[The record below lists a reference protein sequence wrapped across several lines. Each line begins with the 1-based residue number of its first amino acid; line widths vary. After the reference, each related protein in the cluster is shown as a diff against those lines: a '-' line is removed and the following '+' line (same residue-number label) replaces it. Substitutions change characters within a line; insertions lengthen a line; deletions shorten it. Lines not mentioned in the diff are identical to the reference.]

1 MSAASGRPTP
11 WISTTSSWTPSACS
25 RILMTFGSITRKN
38 SACISLVID
47 KDKTSYEALL
57 ALSAMLKVSSNAY
70 KDERGY
76 KFRLMNLYSSTV
88 SFGAVRYGNKYLFN
102 ILLECPLDK
111 FIESSFSSLESKV
124 FKTYKDLIYK
134 GFAHDEAKLML
145 VKGRMIRDNGDTTAN
160 PFFMA
165 LEGLRKNFFPEA
177 TFGYPP
183 CGDNTRIMSLTFDD
197 LEKALEAVRK
207 ADAYIGSVGFQKKG
221 REFGKLFSIGEKA
234 PEWKFDISVEDKVS
248 DLSLI
253 KDGIT
258 SSCIAIGYQIEAE
271 QGNKGHALKNILSK
285 VLSDDNSPL
294 FQGLREEKGLT
305 YGVDVSFPKGDKA
318 MIVSSVI
325 DAKNVD
331 EFIKTTDK
339 LLSTCAES
347 ITQERLDDIKK
358 AIKTSID
365 DMFGEPTTYALALNK
380 SVLNQS
386 PSTADE
392 LMKLYDSIT
401 LDDVKDAI
409 KSLKKVG
416 SFTVNPSKEN

>member
-1 MSAASGRPTP
+1 MNKYSGLILRP
-11 WISTTSSWTPSACS
+11 SGE
-25 RILMTFGSITRKN
+25 FRKN

-57 ALSAMLKVSSNAY
+57 ALSVMLKVSSNAY

-76 KFRLMNLYSSTV
+76 KLRLMNLYSSTV

-285 VLSDDNSPL
+285 VLSDDNSLL

-325 DAKNVD
+325 DAKNVN
-331 EFIKTTDK
+331 EFIKTTDQ

-401 LDDVKDAI
+401 LGDVKDAI

-416 SFTVNPSKEN
+416 SFTINPSKEN

>member
-1 MSAASGRPTP
+1 MNKYSGLILRP
-11 WISTTSSWTPSACS
+11 SGE
-25 RILMTFGSITRKN
+25 FRKN
-38 SACISLVID
+38 SACISLIID

-57 ALSAMLKVSSNAY
+57 ALSVMLKVSSNAY

-76 KFRLMNLYSSTV
+76 KLRLMNLYSSIV

-197 LEKALEAVRK
+197 LEKALEAVRE

-331 EFIKTTDK
+331 EFIKTTDQ

-392 LMKLYDSIT
+392 LMKLYDGIT

-416 SFTVNPSKEN
+416 SFTINPSKEN

>member
-1 MSAASGRPTP
+1 MNKYSGLILRP
-11 WISTTSSWTPSACS
+11 SGE
-25 RILMTFGSITRKN
+25 FRKN

-57 ALSAMLKVSSNAY
+57 ALSVMLKVSSNVY

-76 KFRLMNLYSSTV
+76 KLRLMNLYSSTV

-325 DAKNVD
+325 DAKNVN
-331 EFIKTTDK
+331 EFIKTTDQ

-401 LDDVKDAI
+401 LGDVKDAI

-416 SFTVNPSKEN
+416 SFTINPSKEN

>member
-1 MSAASGRPTP
+1 MNKYSGLILRP
-11 WISTTSSWTPSACS
+11 SGE
-25 RILMTFGSITRKN
+25 FRKN

-57 ALSAMLKVSSNAY
+57 ALSVMLKVSSNAY

-76 KFRLMNLYSSTV
+76 KLRLMNLYSSTV

-258 SSCIAIGYQIEAE
+258 SSCIAIGYQVEAE
-271 QGNKGHALKNILSK
+271 QGNKGHALKKILSK

-386 PSTADE
+386 PSTVDE

>member
-1 MSAASGRPTP
+1 MNKYSGLILRP
-11 WISTTSSWTPSACS
+11 SGE
-25 RILMTFGSITRKN
+25 FRKN

-57 ALSAMLKVSSNAY
+57 ALSVMLKVSSNAY

-76 KFRLMNLYSSTV
+76 KLRLMNLYSSTV
-88 SFGAVRYGNKYLFN
+88 SFGAIRYGNKYLFN

-197 LEKALEAVRK
+197 LEKALEAVRE

-285 VLSDDNSPL
+285 VLSDDSSPL

-331 EFIKTTDK
+331 EFIKTTDQ

-386 PSTADE
+386 PSTVDE

-401 LDDVKDAI
+401 LGDVKDAI

>member
-1 MSAASGRPTP
+1 MNKYSGLILRP
-11 WISTTSSWTPSACS
+11 SGE
-25 RILMTFGSITRKN
+25 FRKN

-57 ALSAMLKVSSNAY
+57 ALSVMLKVSSNAY
-70 KDERGY
+70 KDERGH
-76 KFRLMNLYSSTV
+76 KLRLMNLYSSTV

-111 FIESSFSSLESKV
+111 FIESSFFSLESKV

-294 FQGLREEKGLT
+294 FLGLREEKGLT

-325 DAKNVD
+325 DAKNVN
-331 EFIKTTDK
+331 EFIKATDQ

-380 SVLNQS
+380 SFLNQS

-401 LDDVKDAI
+401 LGDVKDAI

-416 SFTVNPSKEN
+416 SFTINPSKEN

>member
-1 MSAASGRPTP
+1 MNKYSGLILRP
-11 WISTTSSWTPSACS
+11 SGE
-25 RILMTFGSITRKN
+25 FRKN
-38 SACISLVID
+38 SACISLIID

-57 ALSAMLKVSSNAY
+57 ALSVMLKVSSNAY

-76 KFRLMNLYSSTV
+76 KLRLMNLYSSTV

-197 LEKALEAVRK
+197 LEKALDAVRK

-325 DAKNVD
+325 DAKNVN
-331 EFIKTTDK
+331 EFIKTTDQ
-339 LLSTCAES
+339 LLSTCAEF

-416 SFTVNPSKEN
+416 SFTINPSKEN

>member
-1 MSAASGRPTP
+1 MNKYSGLILRP
-11 WISTTSSWTPSACS
+11 SGE
-25 RILMTFGSITRKN
+25 FRKN

-57 ALSAMLKVSSNAY
+57 ALSVILKVSSNAY

-76 KFRLMNLYSSTV
+76 KLRLMNLYSSTV

-294 FQGLREEKGLT
+294 FLGLREEKGLT

-325 DAKNVD
+325 DAKNVN
-331 EFIKTTDK
+331 EFIKTTDQ

-401 LDDVKDAI
+401 LGDVKDAI

-416 SFTVNPSKEN
+416 SFTINPSKEN

>member
-1 MSAASGRPTP
+1 MNKYSGLILRP
-11 WISTTSSWTPSACS
+11 SGE
-25 RILMTFGSITRKN
+25 FRKN

-57 ALSAMLKVSSNAY
+57 ALLVMLKVSSNAY

-76 KFRLMNLYSSTV
+76 KLRLMNLYSSTV

-197 LEKALEAVRK
+197 LEKALDAVRK

-325 DAKNVD
+325 DAKNVN
-331 EFIKTTDK
+331 EFIKTTDQ

-401 LDDVKDAI
+401 LGDVKDAI

-416 SFTVNPSKEN
+416 SFTINPSKEN

>member
-1 MSAASGRPTP
+1 MNKYSGLILRP
-11 WISTTSSWTPSACS
+11 SGE
-25 RILMTFGSITRKN
+25 FRKN

-57 ALSAMLKVSSNAY
+57 ALSVMLKVSSNAY

-76 KFRLMNLYSSTV
+76 KLRLMNLYSSTV

-271 QGNKGHALKNILSK
+271 QGNKGHALMNILSK
-285 VLSDDNSPL
+285 VLFDDNSPL

-325 DAKNVD
+325 DAKNVN
-331 EFIKTTDK
+331 EFIKTTDQ

-401 LDDVKDAI
+401 LVDVKDAI

-416 SFTVNPSKEN
+416 SFTINPSKEN

>member
-1 MSAASGRPTP
+1 MNKYSGLILRP
-11 WISTTSSWTPSACS
+11 SGEFS
-25 RILMTFGSITRKN
+25 KN

-57 ALSAMLKVSSNAY
+57 ALSVMLKVSSNAY

-76 KFRLMNLYSSTV
+76 KLRLMNLYSSTV

-325 DAKNVD
+325 DAKNVN
-331 EFIKTTDK
+331 EFIKTTDQ

-401 LDDVKDAI
+401 LGDVKDAI

-416 SFTVNPSKEN
+416 SFTINPSKEN

>member
-1 MSAASGRPTP
+1 MNKYSGLILRP
-11 WISTTSSWTPSACS
+11 SGE
-25 RILMTFGSITRKN
+25 FRKN
-38 SACISLVID
+38 SACISLIID

-57 ALSAMLKVSSNAY
+57 ALSVMLKVSSNAY

-76 KFRLMNLYSSTV
+76 KLRLMNLYSSTV

-221 REFGKLFSIGEKA
+221 REFGKLFNIGEKA

-331 EFIKTTDK
+331 EFIKTTDQ

-416 SFTVNPSKEN
+416 SFTINPSKEN

>member
-1 MSAASGRPTP
+1 MNKYSGLILRP
-11 WISTTSSWTPSACS
+11 SGE
-25 RILMTFGSITRKN
+25 FRKN

-57 ALSAMLKVSSNAY
+57 ALSVMLKVSSNAY

-76 KFRLMNLYSSTV
+76 KLRLMNLYSSTV

-365 DMFGEPTTYALALNK
+365 DMFGEPTTYALVLNK

-401 LDDVKDAI
+401 LGDVKDAI

>member
-1 MSAASGRPTP
+1 MNKYSGLILRP
-11 WISTTSSWTPSACS
+11 SGE
-25 RILMTFGSITRKN
+25 FRKN

-57 ALSAMLKVSSNAY
+57 ALSVMLKVSSNAY

-76 KFRLMNLYSSTV
+76 KLRLMNLYSSTV

-331 EFIKTTDK
+331 EFIKTTDQ

-392 LMKLYDSIT
+392 LMKLYDGIT

-416 SFTVNPSKEN
+416 SFTINPSKEN

>member
-1 MSAASGRPTP
+1 MNKYSGLILRP
-11 WISTTSSWTPSACS
+11 SGE
-25 RILMTFGSITRKN
+25 FRKN

-57 ALSAMLKVSSNAY
+57 ALSVMLKVSSNAY

-76 KFRLMNLYSSTV
+76 KLRLMNLYSSTV

-331 EFIKTTDK
+331 EFIKTTDQ

-358 AIKTSID
+358 AKKTNID

-416 SFTVNPSKEN
+416 SFTINPSKEN

>member
-1 MSAASGRPTP
+1 MNKYSGLILRP
-11 WISTTSSWTPSACS
+11 SGE
-25 RILMTFGSITRKN
+25 FRKN
-38 SACISLVID
+38 SACISLIID

-57 ALSAMLKVSSNAY
+57 ALSVMLKVSSNAY

-76 KFRLMNLYSSTV
+76 KLRLMNLYSSTV

-207 ADAYIGSVGFQKKG
+207 ADAYMGSVGFQKKG
-221 REFGKLFSIGEKA
+221 REFGKLFNIGEKA

-325 DAKNVD
+325 DAKNVN
-331 EFIKTTDK
+331 EFIKTTDQ

-416 SFTVNPSKEN
+416 SFTINPSKEN

>member
-1 MSAASGRPTP
+1 MNKYSGLILRP
-11 WISTTSSWTPSACS
+11 SGE
-25 RILMTFGSITRKN
+25 FRKN
-38 SACISLVID
+38 SACISLIID

-57 ALSAMLKVSSNAY
+57 ALSVMLKVSSNAY

-76 KFRLMNLYSSTV
+76 KLRLMNLYSSTV

-183 CGDNTRIMSLTFDD
+183 CGDNTRIMSLTFYD

-325 DAKNVD
+325 DAKNVN
-331 EFIKTTDK
+331 EFIKTTDQ

-358 AIKTSID
+358 SIKTSID

>member
-1 MSAASGRPTP
+1 MNKYSGLILRP
-11 WISTTSSWTPSACS
+11 SGE
-25 RILMTFGSITRKN
+25 FRKN
-38 SACISLVID
+38 SACISLIID

-57 ALSAMLKVSSNAY
+57 ALSVMLKVSSNAY

-76 KFRLMNLYSSTV
+76 KLRLMNLYSSTV

-221 REFGKLFSIGEKA
+221 REFDKLFSIGEKA

-325 DAKNVD
+325 DAKNVN
-331 EFIKTTDK
+331 EFIKTTDQ

-365 DMFGEPTTYALALNK
+365 DMFGEPTTYSLALNK

-416 SFTVNPSKEN
+416 SFTINPSKEN

>member
-1 MSAASGRPTP
+1 MNKYSGLILRP
-11 WISTTSSWTPSACS
+11 SGE
-25 RILMTFGSITRKN
+25 FRKN

-57 ALSAMLKVSSNAY
+57 ALSVMLKVSSNAY

-76 KFRLMNLYSSTV
+76 KLRLMNLYSSTV

-253 KDGIT
+253 KNGIT

-331 EFIKTTDK
+331 EFIKTTDQ

-401 LDDVKDAI
+401 LGDVKDAI

>member
-1 MSAASGRPTP
+1 MNKYSGLILRP
-11 WISTTSSWTPSACS
+11 SGE
-25 RILMTFGSITRKN
+25 FRKN
-38 SACISLVID
+38 SACISLIID

-57 ALSAMLKVSSNAY
+57 ALSVMLKVSSNAY

-76 KFRLMNLYSSTV
+76 KLRLMNLYSSTV

-165 LEGLRKNFFPEA
+165 IEGLRKNFFPEA

-197 LEKALEAVRK
+197 LEKALDAVRK

-248 DLSLI
+248 DLALI

-325 DAKNVD
+325 DAKNVN
-331 EFIKTTDK
+331 EFIKTTDQ

-416 SFTVNPSKEN
+416 SFTINPSKEN

>member
-1 MSAASGRPTP
+1 MNKYSGLILRP
-11 WISTTSSWTPSACS
+11 SGE
-25 RILMTFGSITRKN
+25 FRKN
-38 SACISLVID
+38 SACISLIID

-57 ALSAMLKVSSNAY
+57 ALSVMLKVSSNAY

-76 KFRLMNLYSSTV
+76 KLRLMNLYSSTV

-165 LEGLRKNFFPEA
+165 IEGLRKNFFPEA

-325 DAKNVD
+325 DAKNVN
-331 EFIKTTDK
+331 EFIKTTDQ

-409 KSLKKVG
+409 KSLKKIG
-416 SFTVNPSKEN
+416 SFTINPSKEN

>member
-1 MSAASGRPTP
+1 MNKYSGLILRP
-11 WISTTSSWTPSACS
+11 SGE
-25 RILMTFGSITRKN
+25 FRKN

-57 ALSAMLKVSSNAY
+57 ALSVMLKVSSNAY

-76 KFRLMNLYSSTV
+76 KLRLMNLYSSTV

-331 EFIKTTDK
+331 EFIKTTDQ

-416 SFTVNPSKEN
+416 SFTINPSKEN

>member
-1 MSAASGRPTP
+1 MNKYSGLILRP
-11 WISTTSSWTPSACS
+11 SGE
-25 RILMTFGSITRKN
+25 FRKN

-57 ALSAMLKVSSNAY
+57 ALSVMLKVSSNAY

-76 KFRLMNLYSSTV
+76 KLRLMNLYSSTV

-207 ADAYIGSVGFQKKG
+207 TDAYIGSVGFQKKG

-258 SSCIAIGYQIEAE
+258 SSCIAIGYQIEAD

>member
-1 MSAASGRPTP
+1 MNKYSGLILRP
-11 WISTTSSWTPSACS
+11 SGE
-25 RILMTFGSITRKN
+25 FRKN

-57 ALSAMLKVSSNAY
+57 ALSVMLKVSSNAY
-70 KDERGY
+70 KEERGY
-76 KFRLMNLYSSTV
+76 KLRLMNLYSSTV

-401 LDDVKDAI
+401 LGDVKDAI

>member
-1 MSAASGRPTP
+1 MNKYSGLILRP
-11 WISTTSSWTPSACS
+11 SGE
-25 RILMTFGSITRKN
+25 FRKN

-57 ALSAMLKVSSNAY
+57 ALSVMLKVSSNAY

-76 KFRLMNLYSSTV
+76 KLRLMNLYSSTV

-177 TFGYPP
+177 TFGYLP

-325 DAKNVD
+325 DAKNVN
-331 EFIKTTDK
+331 EFIKITDQ

-401 LDDVKDAI
+401 LGDVKDAI

-416 SFTVNPSKEN
+416 SFTINPSKEN

>member
-1 MSAASGRPTP
+1 MNKYSGLILRP
-11 WISTTSSWTPSACS
+11 SGE
-25 RILMTFGSITRKN
+25 FRKN

-57 ALSAMLKVSSNAY
+57 ALSVMLKVSSNAY

-76 KFRLMNLYSSTV
+76 KLRLMNLYSSTV

-134 GFAHDEAKLML
+134 GFDHDEAKLML

-325 DAKNVD
+325 DAKNVY
-331 EFIKTTDK
+331 EFIKTTDQ

-401 LDDVKDAI
+401 LGDVKDAI

>member
-1 MSAASGRPTP
+1 MNKYSGLILRP
-11 WISTTSSWTPSACS
+11 SGE
-25 RILMTFGSITRKN
+25 FRKN

-57 ALSAMLKVSSNAY
+57 ALSVMLKVSSNAY

-76 KFRLMNLYSSTV
+76 KLRLMNLYSSTV

-177 TFGYPP
+177 TFGYSP

-197 LEKALEAVRK
+197 LEKALDAVRK

>member
-1 MSAASGRPTP
+1 MNKYSGLILRP
-11 WISTTSSWTPSACS
+11 SGE
-25 RILMTFGSITRKN
+25 FRKN

-57 ALSAMLKVSSNAY
+57 ALSVMLKVSSNAY

-76 KFRLMNLYSSTV
+76 KLRLMNLYSSTV

-305 YGVDVSFPKGDKA
+305 YGVNVSFPKGDKA

-325 DAKNVD
+325 DAKNVN
-331 EFIKTTDK
+331 EFIKTTDQ

-401 LDDVKDAI
+401 LGDVKDAI

-416 SFTVNPSKEN
+416 SFTINPSKEN

>member
-1 MSAASGRPTP
+1 MNKYSGLILRP
-11 WISTTSSWTPSACS
+11 SGE
-25 RILMTFGSITRKN
+25 FRKN

-57 ALSAMLKVSSNAY
+57 ALSVMLKVSSNAY

-76 KFRLMNLYSSTV
+76 KLRLMNLYSSTV

-134 GFAHDEAKLML
+134 SFAHDEAKLML

-305 YGVDVSFPKGDKA
+305 YGVDVTFPKGDKA

-416 SFTVNPSKEN
+416 SFTINPSKEN

>member
-1 MSAASGRPTP
+1 MNKYSGLILRP
-11 WISTTSSWTPSACS
+11 SGE
-25 RILMTFGSITRKN
+25 FRKN

-47 KDKTSYEALL
+47 KDKTCYEALL
-57 ALSAMLKVSSNAY
+57 ALSVMLKVSSNAY

-76 KFRLMNLYSSTV
+76 KLRLMNLYSSTV

-111 FIESSFSSLESKV
+111 FIESSFFSLESKV

-134 GFAHDEAKLML
+134 GFDHDEAKLML

-271 QGNKGHALKNILSK
+271 QGNKGHALKKILSK

-365 DMFGEPTTYALALNK
+365 DMFGEPTTYALVLNK

-401 LDDVKDAI
+401 LGDVKDAI

-416 SFTVNPSKEN
+416 SFTINPSKEN

>member
-1 MSAASGRPTP
+1 MNKYSGLILRP
-11 WISTTSSWTPSACS
+11 SGE
-25 RILMTFGSITRKN
+25 FRKN

-57 ALSAMLKVSSNAY
+57 ALSVMLKVSSNAY

-76 KFRLMNLYSSTV
+76 KLRLMNLYSSTV

-271 QGNKGHALKNILSK
+271 QGNKGHALKKILSK

-380 SVLNQS
+380 SVLNQY

>member
-1 MSAASGRPTP
+1 MNKYSGLILRP
-11 WISTTSSWTPSACS
+11 SGE
-25 RILMTFGSITRKN
+25 FRKN

-57 ALSAMLKVSSNAY
+57 ALSVMLKVSSNAY

-76 KFRLMNLYSSTV
+76 KLRLMNLYSSTV

-197 LEKALEAVRK
+197 LEKALESVRK

-325 DAKNVD
+325 DAKNVN
-331 EFIKTTDK
+331 EFIKTTDQ

-401 LDDVKDAI
+401 LGDVKDAI

-416 SFTVNPSKEN
+416 SFTINPSKEN

>member
-1 MSAASGRPTP
+1 MNKYSGLILRP
-11 WISTTSSWTPSACS
+11 SGE
-25 RILMTFGSITRKN
+25 FRKN

-47 KDKTSYEALL
+47 KDKISYEALL
-57 ALSAMLKVSSNAY
+57 ALSVMLKVSSNAY

-76 KFRLMNLYSSTV
+76 KLRLMNLYSSTV

-365 DMFGEPTTYALALNK
+365 DMFEEPTTYALALNK

-401 LDDVKDAI
+401 LGDVKDAI

>member
-1 MSAASGRPTP
+1 MNKYSGLILRP
-11 WISTTSSWTPSACS
+11 SGE
-25 RILMTFGSITRKN
+25 FRKN

-57 ALSAMLKVSSNAY
+57 ALSVMLKVSSNAY

-76 KFRLMNLYSSTV
+76 KLRLMNLYSSTV

-271 QGNKGHALKNILSK
+271 QGNKGHALKKILSK

-325 DAKNVD
+325 DAKNVE

>member
-1 MSAASGRPTP
+1 MNKYSGLILRP
-11 WISTTSSWTPSACS
+11 SGE
-25 RILMTFGSITRKN
+25 FRKN
-38 SACISLVID
+38 SACISLIID

-57 ALSAMLKVSSNAY
+57 ALSVMLKVSSNAY

-76 KFRLMNLYSSTV
+76 KLRLMNLYSSTV

-248 DLSLI
+248 DLALI

-325 DAKNVD
+325 DAKNVN
-331 EFIKTTDK
+331 EFIKTTDQ

-416 SFTVNPSKEN
+416 SFTINPSKEN

>member
-1 MSAASGRPTP
+1 MNKYSGLILRP
-11 WISTTSSWTPSACS
+11 SGE
-25 RILMTFGSITRKN
+25 FRKN

-57 ALSAMLKVSSNAY
+57 ALSVMLKVSSNAY

-76 KFRLMNLYSSTV
+76 KLRLMNLYSSTV

-258 SSCIAIGYQIEAE
+258 SSCIAIGYQIKAE

-325 DAKNVD
+325 DAKNVN

-401 LDDVKDAI
+401 LGDVKDAI

-416 SFTVNPSKEN
+416 SFTINPSKEN

>member
-1 MSAASGRPTP
+1 MNKYSGLILRP
-11 WISTTSSWTPSACS
+11 SGE
-25 RILMTFGSITRKN
+25 FRKN

-57 ALSAMLKVSSNAY
+57 ALSVMLKVSSNAY

-76 KFRLMNLYSSTV
+76 KLRLMNLYSSTV

-111 FIESSFSSLESKV
+111 FIESCFSSLESKV

-134 GFAHDEAKLML
+134 GFDHDEAKLML

-271 QGNKGHALKNILSK
+271 QGNKGHALKKILSK

-325 DAKNVD
+325 DAKNVE

-380 SVLNQS
+380 SVLNQF

>member
-1 MSAASGRPTP
+1 MNKYSGLILRP
-11 WISTTSSWTPSACS
+11 SGE
-25 RILMTFGSITRKN
+25 FRKN

-57 ALSAMLKVSSNAY
+57 ALSVMLKVSSNAY

-76 KFRLMNLYSSTV
+76 KLRLMNLYSSTV

-111 FIESSFSSLESKV
+111 YIESSFSSLESKV

-234 PEWKFDISVEDKVS
+234 PELKFDISVEDKVS

-271 QGNKGHALKNILSK
+271 QGNKGHALKKILSK

-325 DAKNVD
+325 DAKNVE

-386 PSTADE
+386 PSTVDE

>member
-1 MSAASGRPTP
+1 MNKYSGLILRP
-11 WISTTSSWTPSACS
+11 SGE
-25 RILMTFGSITRKN
+25 FRKN

-57 ALSAMLKVSSNAY
+57 ALSVMLKVSSNAY

-76 KFRLMNLYSSTV
+76 KLRLMNLYSSTV

-177 TFGYPP
+177 TFGYSP

>member
-1 MSAASGRPTP
+1 MNKYSGLILRP
-11 WISTTSSWTPSACS
+11 SGE
-25 RILMTFGSITRKN
+25 FRKN

-47 KDKTSYEALL
+47 KDKTCYEALL
-57 ALSAMLKVSSNAY
+57 ALSVMLKVSSNAY

-76 KFRLMNLYSSTV
+76 KLRLMNLYSSTV

-134 GFAHDEAKLML
+134 GFDHDEAKLML

-331 EFIKTTDK
+331 EFIKTTDQ